1 MIDAKDIFTI
11 MDKHLTFIMRLILF
25 IVLHS
30 FLAAPN
36 IKERVMRFARL
47 SQPAYRLGY
56 NIISLLLFGWVMS
69 AVGHSTIVYEIPG
82 VARYILNLIQVIMLI
97 ALASCLLSTGLSS
110 FLGFDALKADTGN
123 KIPQTLTTT
132 GWYGIVRHPLYLLSI
147 IFMFSNPVM
156 TVRWMILACI
166 ATLYFI
172 IGALIEEK
180 RLQKEFGEEYSRYRE
195 QVPFI
200 LPLPR
205 NHAIPTR

>member
-1 MIDAKDIFTI
+1 
-11 MDKHLTFIMRLILF
+11 MDKHLTFIMRLIFF

-30 FLAAPN
+30 FLAAPY
-36 IKERVMRFARL
+36 IKERIMRLARW
-47 SQPAYRLGY
+47 SPPAYRLGY
-56 NIISLLLFGWVMS
+56 NLISLLVFGWVMS
-69 AVGHSTIVYEIPG
+69 AVSHSTILYEIQG
-82 VARYILNLIQVIMLI
+82 VARYVLYLIQVIMLI

-110 FLGFDALKADTGN
+110 FLGVDVLMGDTGN
-123 KIPQTLTTT
+123 RTPQALATK

-156 TVRWMILACI
+156 SERWMILACI

-180 RLQKEFGEEYSRYRE
+180 RLQKEFGEEYRRYRE
-195 QVPFI
+195 LVPFI

-205 NHAIPTR
+205 NHVVSRH

>member
-1 MIDAKDIFTI
+1 
-11 MDKHLTFIMRLILF
+11 MDKHLTFIIRLISF
-25 IVLHS
+25 IALHS
-30 FLAAPN
+30 FLAVPC
-36 IKERVMRFARL
+36 IKERIMRFARW
-47 SQPAYRLGY
+47 SPPAYRLRY
-56 NIISLLLFGWVMS
+56 NIISLLVFGWVMS
-69 AVGHSTIVYEIPG
+69 ALSHSTMLYEIQG
-82 VARYILNLIQVIMLI
+82 AARYVLNSIQVIMLI

-110 FLGFDALKADTGN
+110 FLGIDALMADTG
-123 KIPQTLTTT
+123 IRTPQALATT

-180 RLQKEFGEEYSRYRE
+180 RLQKEFGEEYGRYRE

-205 NHAIPTR
+205 NHVISTH

>member
-1 MIDAKDIFTI
+1 MT
-11 MDKHLTFIMRLILF
+11 MDNHLTFIMRLIFF
-25 IVLHS
+25 IAIHS

-36 IKERVMRFARL
+36 IKERIMRLA
-47 SQPAYRLGY
+47 SWSPSAYRLGY
-56 NIISLLLFGWVMS
+56 NIISLLVFGWVMS
-69 AVGHSTIVYEIPG
+69 AVSHSTILYEVPG
-82 VARYILNLIQVIMLI
+82 VARYLLYFIQLIMLI

-110 FLGFDALKADTGN
+110 FLGVDALMADTGSSS
-123 KIPQTLTTT
+123 PQTLATN

-180 RLQKEFGEEYSRYRE
+180 RLQKEFGEEYSRYRD

-200 LPLPR
+200 LPLPC
-205 NHAIPTR
+205 NHAISTH

>member
-1 MIDAKDIFTI
+1 
-11 MDKHLTFIMRLILF
+11 MDKHLTFTMRLIFF

-30 FLAAPN
+30 FLATPY
-36 IKERVMRFARL
+36 IKERIMRL
-47 SQPAYRLGY
+47 GCWSPPAYRLGY
-56 NIISLLLFGWVMS
+56 NFISLLMFGWVMS
-69 AVGHSTIVYEIPG
+69 AVGHSTILYEIQG
-82 VARYILNLIQVIMLI
+82 VARYILNLIQVTMLI

-110 FLGFDALKADTGN
+110 FLGVDALMKDAGSRT
-123 KIPQTLTTT
+123 PQTLATD

-156 TVRWMILACI
+156 TERWMILACI

-180 RLQKEFGEEYSRYRE
+180 RLQKEFGEEYRRYRE
-195 QVPFI
+195 LVPFI

-205 NHAIPTR
+205 NHVISRH